1 MSLPS
6 QFWRLTARSLQT
18 EVQLASWRC
27 ALFRNNGHIGPV
39 FVKALNPPRSLV
51 TTTGSRTSGVWQLLR
66 GLAAGLKKSNRPSG
80 RLLFSGAIAFI
91 WERERIPTDDAISC
105 LKEYDNRV
113 KSQLHMMLEESPVV
127 SSTTAPCTSGQEM
140 APSTGNIKH
149 QLNLLLQQ
157 HSEKHLSQLPLV
169 GLQRMGRLSS
179 ASARAGEVV
188 HRVTLGAVGRL
199 SEAMTKPLR
208 SRDKV
213 EREELEFSDSQE
225 YELTD
230 TAPVSAEVC
239 HPEDAVSEECVKA
252 VTDAMCGC
260 YVEHSKRRIAEL
272 PLVGLQNPGSVYNF
286 SRSLADSSRKLFE
299 RDSNVHSAALFLAHL
314 GISLW
319 DMPSFS
325 VFPPSLSGL
334 QVDSASLVTEGF
346 SNLSVRD
353 ALDSALKQAKELLSL
368 CTSARVVL
376 DTFDSMSNRKED
388 LESSSNGRAGADKGM
403 STSQESVL
411 THQADQ
417 VQSSRPFPECP
428 NEKRNQ
434 HTDTDIYLQQSGWE
448 RFAEAES
455 CTVYRK
461 HHQSGLFMYK
471 VIGRFTDISVKE
483 FLDVQVDHACRKEW
497 DSYVQKLETVEVD
510 PETGTEVVHWV
521 MKFPFPMSS
530 REYLY
535 VRRMWINKN
544 VAVLINR

>member
-6 QFWRLTARSLQT
+6 WFWRLTARSLRT
-18 EVQLASWRC
+18 EVQPVSRRC
-27 ALFRNNGHIGPV
+27 ALFRNNRPV
-39 FVKALNPPRSLV
+39 FVKALNPPRSVV
-51 TTTGSRTSGVWQLLR
+51 TTTGSRTSGLWQLLR
-66 GLAAGLKKSNRPSG
+66 GLAAGLKKGNHPSG
-80 RLLFSGAIAFI
+80 RLLFSGAIAFL

-127 SSTTAPCTSGQEM
+127 SSTTAPCTSWQEM
-140 APSTGNIKH
+140 APSTENTSRIKH

-179 ASARAGEVV
+179 ASAMAGEAV

-208 SRDKV
+208 SWDKV
-213 EREELEFSDSQE
+213 EREEFKEFCDSQE

-230 TAPVSAEVC
+230 TAPVS
-239 HPEDAVSEECVKA
+239 EDAVSEEAVKA
-252 VTDAMCGC
+252 VTDAMCEC
-260 YVEHSKRRIAEL
+260 YVEHSKRHMAEL

-286 SRSLADSSRKLFE
+286 SRSVADLSRKLFV

-325 VFPPSLSGL
+325 VFPPSLLGL

-428 NEKRNQ
+428 NENRNQ

-461 HHQSGLFMYK
+461 PHQSGLFMYK

-521 MKFPFPMSS
+521 MKFP
-530 REYLY
+530 
-535 VRRMWINKN
+535 VCQ
-544 VAVLINR
+544 